1 MIIKNFRLNVVIR
14 VLLLTAT
21 IFGLRHVW
29 AQENWPMTKL
39 FFVIGLTGMIIELIY
54 YVEKTNRDLRSFL
67 LAVKHKDFTHT
78 FTVEQRGKSFSS
90 LKGAFN
96 QIIESYQELRA
107 EKESH
112 YQYLQNVIEHVG
124 VALICFKTD
133 GTIELMNEAAQQLL
147 DRPYMSNIKI
157 LERVNEDLM
166 SAVENI
172 QTGERMLV
180 KAPINDEL
188 RSIAIQAKEFKLQHT
203 RYKLVSLQ
211 DIRTELDETEVDT
224 WQKLIRVLTH
234 EIMNSVTPIIS
245 LTKVIYGLMADEKG
259 APKDL
264 CDLDS
269 EDTEDILHSVSTIES
284 RSKGLL
290 HFVHAYRNLT
300 KIKKPKFEDVSTAE
314 MVMRVHS
321 LLKPELDKRGIVFK
335 FEVPE
340 KPILLK
346 ADAELIEQVLI
357 NLVKNA
363 IEVLAECEKPAI
375 EVHTYLN
382 NDARPVLM
390 VKDNGP
396 GIDSEYVDKIFIPF
410 FTTKKKGSG
419 IGLSLSRQIMR
430 LHRGSINFYT
440 AAEEGTTFWL
450 TF

>member
-1 MIIKNFRLNVVIR
+1 MIIKQFRFNVILR
-14 VLLLTAT
+14 VLLLTAAV
-21 IFGLRHVW
+21 FVFQYVW
-29 AQENWPMTKL
+29 QQENWPITKI
-39 FFVIGLTGMIIELIY
+39 FFVLGLGALVTELIF
-54 YVEKTNRDLRSFL
+54 YVEKTNRDLQSFL
-67 LAVKHKDFTHT
+67 LAVKHQDFTHT
-78 FTVEQRGKSFSS
+78 FTVERRGKSFVA
-90 LKGAFN
+90 LKEAFN
-96 QIIESYQELRA
+96 QIIESYQKLRA

-112 YQYLQNVIEHVG
+112 YQYLQNVIEHVS
-124 VALICFKTD
+124 VALVCYRDD
-133 GTIELMNEAAQQLL
+133 GSIELMNEAAQQLL

-166 SAVENI
+166 DAVNQLE
-172 QTGERMLV
+172 TGQRMLV

-188 RSIAIQAKEFKLQHT
+188 RNIALQAKEFKLQGT

-211 DIRTELDETEVDT
+211 DIRTELDEKEIDT

-245 LTKVIYGLMADEKG
+245 LTKVIHGLMADEQG
-259 APKDL
+259 NRRDL
-264 CDLDS
+264 YELDA
-269 EDTEDILHSVSTIES
+269 EDVEDIIHSVKTIES

-300 KIKKPKFEDVSTAE
+300 KIKKPSFEDVSAKDL
-314 MVMRVHS
+314 VKRVAS
-321 LLKPELDKRGIVFK
+321 LLKPELDKRGIELNRDF
-335 FEVPE
+335 PE
-340 KPILLK
+340 EPLMLK
-346 ADAELIEQVLI
+346 ADAELVEQVLI
-357 NLVKNA
+357 NLLKNA
-363 IEVLAECEKPAI
+363 MEALQERPEGRLQVSA
-375 EVHTYLN
+375 YLN
-382 NDARPVLM
+382 NDARPVIM

-440 AAEEGTTFWL
+440 SPEEGTTFWL